1 MRVISLKPLRDFWER
16 HPPAENP
23 LRAWYRIATKA
34 HWGNLNELRQVYPS
48 ADLVKGD
55 DSAKGK
61 LVIFNI
67 KGNDYRLVARIVFE
81 WEFVL
86 VKKVMTHAEYSKHRW
101 KEEM

>member
-55 DSAKGK
+55 DSAKGEAGQ
-61 LVIFNI
+61 LQH
-67 KGNDYRLVARIVFE
+67 KGE
-81 WEFVL
+81 
-86 VKKVMTHAEYSKHRW
+86 
-101 KEEM
+101 